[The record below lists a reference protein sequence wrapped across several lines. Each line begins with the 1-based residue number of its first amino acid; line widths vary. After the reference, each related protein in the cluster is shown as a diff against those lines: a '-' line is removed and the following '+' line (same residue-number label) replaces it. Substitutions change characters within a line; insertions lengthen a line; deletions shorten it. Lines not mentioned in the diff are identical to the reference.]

1 MVAVDSDRV
10 GAVRNRARPGGNRP
24 LVIGTEDA
32 AAGVR
37 PLASDGR
44 RHQRY
49 SLALRDV
56 EQPRLFENRLAW
68 HLAGVDWSQPDYA
81 LTFTTGTYFG
91 GVDVSEALAHEMA
104 MYHVAG
110 DGSGILPAS
119 WRNLGFRR
127 LVGDPFTP
135 SRRPTAPSTD
145 TLTLR
150 VDDDGA
156 SFVLHNRAAGNVAVA
171 GECCTSCRR
180 ECSSHRAS
188 CLPLRWP
195 TSTCGAT

>member
-1 MVAVDSDRV
+1 MSSR
-10 GAVRNRARPGGNRP
+10 
-24 LVIGTEDA
+24 
-32 AAGVR
+32 
-37 PLASDGR
+37 
-44 RHQRY
+44 
-49 SLALRDV
+49 
-56 EQPRLFENRLAW
+56 NRLAW
-68 HLAGVDWSQPDYA
+68 HLTGVDWSQPDRA

-91 GVDVSEALAHEMA
+91 GVDVSDALAHEMA

-119 WRNLGFRR
+119 WRNLGFRW

-171 GECCTSCRR
+171 GGML
-180 ECSSHRAS
+180 HIMPA
-188 CLPLRWP
+188 
-195 TSTCGAT
+195 GVF

>member
-1 MVAVDSDRV
+1 MMPIT
-10 GAVRNRARPGGNRP
+10 ARPETP
-24 LVIGTEDA
+24 
-32 AAGVR
+32 
-37 PLASDGR
+37 
-44 RHQRY
+44 
-49 SLALRDV
+49 
-56 EQPRLFENRLAW
+56 
-68 HLAGVDWSQPDYA
+68 SQPDRA

-119 WRNLGFRR
+119 WRNLNFRR
-127 LVGDPFTP
+127 LVGAPFTP
-135 SRRPTAPSTD
+135 SRQPTAPSTD

-150 VDDDGA
+150 VDDDGV

-171 GECCTSCRR
+171 GGMLHIMPAGVFQRAFCRPPR
-180 ECSSHRAS
+180 R
-188 CLPLRWP
+188 P